1 MKNKRMEFE
10 DLIMNDLSLMKIIE
24 IKYNKLIQ
32 QRMLSNLS
40 LRKREAFQNEI
51 NLRTGNLLLDKIC
64 RLK

>member
-40 LRKREAFQNEI
+40 LRKRAAFQNEI
-51 NLRTGNLLLDKIC
+51 NLRTGNLAAV
-64 RLK
+64 R